1 MFYAV
6 YDLDQSMVSQAA
18 AYMSTGATAEEIAP
32 LCGNLFELAVDLDE
46 VAAIRKSMLEHD
58 ALCSVMTGSGAA
70 VFGLF
75 PTRAAAEQACTAL
88 KKLVPFA
95 EVCHTL

>member
-1 MFYAV
+1 MQR
-6 YDLDQSMVSQAA
+6 DDRQW
-18 AYMSTGATAEEIAP
+18 
-32 LCGNLFELAVDLDE
+32 CG
-46 VAAIRKSMLEHD
+46 
-58 ALCSVMTGSGAA
+58 

>member
-1 MFYAV
+1 
-6 YDLDQSMVSQAA
+6 
-18 AYMSTGATAEEIAP
+18 
-32 LCGNLFELAVDLDE
+32 
-46 VAAIRKSMLEHD
+46 MLEHD